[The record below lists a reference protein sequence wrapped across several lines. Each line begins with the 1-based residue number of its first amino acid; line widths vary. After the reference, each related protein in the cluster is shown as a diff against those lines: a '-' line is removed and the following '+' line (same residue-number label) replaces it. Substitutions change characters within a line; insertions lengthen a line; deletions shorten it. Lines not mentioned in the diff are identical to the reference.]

1 MFKNLMD
8 FMNFFSTEQKCHE
21 FLKSI
26 LWKDGKHCPH
36 CGSNE
41 IMEYKS
47 NFKKNRCKSCK
58 MDFSI
63 RKGTI
68 FEESRM
74 SLQKWFMCIYLM
86 NSNKKGISSLSLS
99 RQVGINKTTAWFV
112 LQRLRYVG
120 KNFFLQT
127 EFEGV
132 TEIDEAYIGGSESN
146 KHASKKNKKE
156 KTVVIGMVNRNTKT
170 VKAVKIPTAE
180 KDFLLPKI
188 NLNVKQGSTI
198 ITDTY
203 GAYKDLNK
211 RFYHETVKHSEG
223 EYVKVSSRVAFKI
236 HTNTVEG
243 FWSLLKRGING
254 TYHWVSKKHINRYL
268 NEFSLRYNTRELA
281 DNQRFASFL
290 GKVQGRL
297 TYKELIA

>member
-1 MFKNLMD
+1 MD

-58 MDFSI
+58 MDFSM

-132 TEIDEAYIGGSESN
+132 TEIDEAYIGGSETN
-146 KHASKKNKKE
+146 KHAHKKGKSE

-223 EYVKVSSRVAFKI
+223 EYVKVSARVAFKI

-254 TYHWVSKKHINRYL
+254 TYHWVSKKHMNRYL

-290 GKVQGRL
+290 GKVQGRI